1 LQMQRAGRGGLTLVG
16 SGRTNVTTPPFF
28 RGRTAVNL
36 VTSGGVSVVRPDHT
50 GRLHF
55 TVDLGPAHTN
65 QQYTEASQLAGDG
78 TPDYFTSATVT
89 FATRASSHSRPRYAK
104 QH

>member
-1 LQMQRAGRGGLTLVG
+1 MQHAGRGGLTLVG

-28 RGRTAVNL
+28 RARTAVDL
-36 VTSGGVSVVRPDHT
+36 VTSDGVSVLTPDRE

-55 TVDLGPAHTN
+55 TVDLGPAHRN

-78 TPDYFTSATVT
+78 QPGYFSSRTVK
-89 FATRASSHSRPRYAK
+89 FALRASSH
-104 QH
+104 